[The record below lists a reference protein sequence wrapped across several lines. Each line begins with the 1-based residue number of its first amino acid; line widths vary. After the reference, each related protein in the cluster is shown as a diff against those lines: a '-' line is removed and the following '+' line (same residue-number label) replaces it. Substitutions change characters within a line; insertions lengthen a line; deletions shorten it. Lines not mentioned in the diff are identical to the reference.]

1 MGGGGDSVGRVVGRH
16 VARVR
21 VSLVLSTVS
30 TLPCYDPL
38 VPVSGSLSLSWLR
51 VSMCEP
57 LPQATACSLP
67 VPPTRVKLK

>member
-1 MGGGGDSVGRVVGRH
+1 MGDRGDSVGRVVGRH

-38 VPVSGSLSLSWLR
+38 VPVSGSLSLGSASQC
-51 VSMCEP
+51 VSHCLKP
-57 LPQATACSLP
+57 LPALYLFLLP
-67 VPPTRVKLK
+67 G